1 MLRAYKQTLIN
12 PVVFEGVGLH
22 SGKKSKITILPDQE
36 ANGIVFKRIDLHKNN
51 TIVADYKNV
60 SSTTLS
66 TTLMNQHGVKVST
79 VEHLLAAL
87 FIAGVDCAKIEID
100 SEEVPIM
107 DGSAKEFLSALRN
120 VKLKKL
126 NKQIKYIKVLE
137 KIELKEGERKIE
149 ISPKDTFEV
158 DFELKF
164 ENKII
169 GNQRNNINFQSEN
182 LSEVEESRTFCL
194 YKDIQKIKKMGL
206 AKGGN
211 LDNAIVVDKDKIINN
226 DGLRNKKEFVNHK
239 ILDLAG
245 DFF

>member
-1 MLRAYKQTLIN
+1 M
-12 PVVFEGVGLH
+12 
-22 SGKKSKITILPDQE
+22 
-36 ANGIVFKRIDLHKNN
+36 
-51 TIVADYKNV
+51 
-60 SSTTLS
+60 
-66 TTLMNQHGVKVST
+66 
-79 VEHLLAAL
+79 
-87 FIAGVDCAKIEID
+87 
-100 SEEVPIM
+100 
-107 DGSAKEFLSALRN
+107 
-120 VKLKKL
+120 
-126 NKQIKYIKVLE
+126 E

-226 DGLRNKKEFVNHK
+226 NGLRNKKEFVNHK